1 MALVTP
7 ARRVIMKR
15 VIVCLA
21 VLLVTSLTPALDS
34 VGYARPVL
42 GKTAIISGSVTFA
55 GAVPTLPAIKLD
67 YATVP
72 CGATTVPD
80 ESLVVG
86 PNRGIRYA
94 VLSLEGSTKVGAIR
108 PRTVHYLN
116 CERCRFVPHVV
127 AMSVGDSLV
136 INDYDPIFH
145 VLEAMVPGGKM
156 LASWTVDPRGMTVGD
171 SRDTTVG
178 DPGGMTVGEHR
189 PTLVAHRPEIVGV
202 VCSLH
207 SWMAA
212 YVVVT
217 DTPYYAVTDANGHYV
232 IDGVPPGQYV
242 LKVWTELLGQQ
253 QRKITLPAGSSAKA
267 DFTFPQSINQ

>member
-7 ARRVIMKR
+7 TRRVIMKR

-21 VLLVTSLTPALDS
+21 VLLVASLTPALDG
-34 VGYARPVL
+34 VGYAGPVS
-42 GKTAIISGSVTFA
+42 GQTAIISGSVTFA
-55 GAVPTLPAIKLD
+55 GAVPTLPPIKLD

-72 CGATTVPD
+72 CGASTVPD

-94 VLSLEGSTKVGAIR
+94 VLSLEGSTKVAAMR
-108 PRTVHYLN
+108 PSMVHYLN

-136 INDYDPIFH
+136 INDYDPLYH

-156 LASWTVDPRGMTVGD
+156 LASWTVDPRGMTVG
-171 SRDTTVG
+171 
-178 DPGGMTVGEHR
+178 EHR
-189 PTLVAHRPEIVGV
+189 PTLVARRPEIVGV

-253 QRKITLPAGSSAKA
+253 QRKITVPAGSSAKA
-267 DFTFPQSINQ
+267 DFAFPRSVSQ